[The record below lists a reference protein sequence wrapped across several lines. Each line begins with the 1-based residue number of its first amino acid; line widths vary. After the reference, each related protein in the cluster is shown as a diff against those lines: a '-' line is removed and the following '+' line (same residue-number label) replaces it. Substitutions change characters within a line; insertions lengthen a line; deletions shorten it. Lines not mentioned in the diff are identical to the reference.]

1 MEFDRRW
8 KQRGI
13 WLHRELGFRVWGLGC
28 SGVCSRGAYFVFEV
42 GWRGNM
48 LALHLSLSL
57 SLSLH
62 QSRTDICAC
71 IYMYVHICANEH
83 MNKAISINSC
93 LYQSIQQSLYLSIL
107 FRFRPFPPSH
117 LSFGDDARA
126 HTSPSCAY
134 TLSQITSPVSS
145 VYLESS
151 R

>member
-8 KQRGI
+8 KQRGL

-28 SGVCSRGAYFVFEV
+28 SGDCSRGAYFVFEV
-42 GWRGNM
+42 GSRGNT

-57 SLSLH
+57 SLSPSLY
-62 QSRTDICAC
+62 QSRTDIYAC
-71 IYMYVHICANEH
+71 IYMYIHICANEH
-83 MNKAISINSC
+83 MNKAISINSS
-93 LYQSIQQSLYLSIL
+93 LYQSIQPSLYLSIL
-107 FRFRPFPPSH
+107 FRLFPPSH